1 MTDRPHRSVF
11 TAARVANESLDD
23 WLPDHA
29 VVVEDERIET
39 VVPKNALPSDIA
51 ETAQVYELGDVS
63 LLPGLV
69 DAHCHMHCS
78 ATPDARRLAMT
89 EDVQRLTMRAVTA
102 MRKALLAGTTTLRD
116 VGSPNEVAFPVREA
130 VRSGAIPGPRMLVAG
145 TPITITAGHCWF
157 FGTEADTKE
166 EVVTAV
172 RRQVRLGADLIKIM
186 ATGGFFT
193 PTANPYRPQYSA
205 DTLAAAVDEAE
216 RAGLPIVAHTLS
228 ADGVQNC
235 VEAGIHTLVH
245 ARWFD
250 RDPNA
255 GDDYRP
261 EVVKRMVDQGQSV
274 DPTFGLRR
282 VGEMAERRRE
292 VGDAPIVQTAATRR
306 PADSHIEL
314 LARMDAAGVRL
325 VSGLDMGMTRA
336 HFDMAAANAWAFV
349 ELLGWSTW
357 RAICT
362 VTAGTAAG
370 VRVGDIVGRIGPGMM
385 ADLAAF
391 EGDPAEDIRRLD
403 IASTVVQSGR
413 PVKLNHRVLV

>member
-1 MTDRPHRSVF
+1 MTDRPDRSVF
-11 TAARVANESLDD
+11 TAARVANESVDG
-23 WLPDHA
+23 WLPNHA
-29 VVVEDERIET
+29 VIVDGDRIAT
-39 VVPKNALPSDIA
+39 VTPKNTLPSDIA
-51 ETAQVYELGDVS
+51 ETAEVYELGDVS

-78 ATPDARRLAMT
+78 ATAEAQRLAMT
-89 EDVQRLTMRAVTA
+89 EDVPRLTMRAVTA
-102 MRKALLAGTTTLRD
+102 MRKALLAGTTTIRD

-172 RRQVRLGADLIKIM
+172 RRQVRLGADLIKVM
-186 ATGGFFT
+186 ATGGMFT
-193 PTANPYRPQYSA
+193 PTANPRRPQYSA
-205 DTLAAAVDEAE
+205 DTLAAAVSEAE
-216 RAGLPIVAHTLS
+216 RVGLPIVAHTLA

-235 VEAGIHTLVH
+235 VEAGIHTLIH

-261 EVVKRMVDQGQSV
+261 DVVKRMADQGQWV
-274 DPTFGLRR
+274 DPTIGLRLL
-282 VGEMAERRRE
+282 GEVARRRRGLGGAP
-292 VGDAPIVQTAATRR
+292 VCRAVAAKRPVDA
-306 PADSHIEL
+306 HIEL
-314 LARMDAAGVRL
+314 LARMDAAGVRFM
-325 VSGLDMGMTRA
+325 SGLDMGMTHA
-336 HFDMAAANAWAFV
+336 HHDMTAANAWAFV

-357 RAICT
+357 RAIHT
-362 VTAGTAAG
+362 VTAGTADG
-370 VRVGDIVGRIGPGMM
+370 VRVGDTVGRIKRGMV

-403 IASTVVQSGR
+403 IASTVVQAGR
-413 PVKLNHRVLV
+413 PVKLNHRALV